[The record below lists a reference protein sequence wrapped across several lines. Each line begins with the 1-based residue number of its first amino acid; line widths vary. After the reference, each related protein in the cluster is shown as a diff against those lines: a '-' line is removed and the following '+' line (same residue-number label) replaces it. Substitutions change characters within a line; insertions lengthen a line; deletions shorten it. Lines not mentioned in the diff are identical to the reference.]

1 MNGEIYI
8 YLTIALHLPFRG
20 VLQVMD
26 CCKIQ
31 DMDFPT
37 KGFIDADTRREVD
50 SGRSQYGDG
59 YEPGSNSDTSPIN
72 LGTDNLEQSE
82 ENSELQSAYKQTE
95 KALQR
100 MLSAAIAFCDG
111 AISAG
116 QLKAVR
122 ELLRE
127 QEVRLA
133 KLEGQYTPPFV
144 SDTPVE
150 HHDQDPEI
158 ITVPPLS
165 QLSQEP
171 EKPIVHTVASEGD
184 ELTDML
190 ASLDQ
195 KLARL
200 EEDFQQGRVNS
211 AQYRAIR
218 RHYKEQRE
226 VALRLRQ
233 SHPESDRWKVVLE
246 EGKTT
251 FLLQLNEAAVHCVAF
266 YDLKTRKLIF
276 TQGEIPA
283 EADDAISLLGTFGAS
298 EFNPKTGR
306 MMATHA
312 NDGTALVL
320 IPGRFTAALVS
331 FSQDP
336 PGWQVRALREVH
348 RNFEAANRA
357 ALKRGERR
365 ALVFPNL
372 TRFVRV

>member
-1 MNGEIYI
+1 M
-8 YLTIALHLPFRG
+8 
-20 VLQVMD
+20 
-26 CCKIQ
+26 
-31 DMDFPT
+31 
-37 KGFIDADTRREVD
+37 
-50 SGRSQYGDG
+50 
-59 YEPGSNSDTSPIN
+59 N
-72 LGTDNLEQSE
+72 LGTGDLNDDQVSP
-82 ENSELQSAYKQTE
+82 ELQSAYKQTE

-127 QEVRLA
+127 QEVRLS

-144 SDTPVE
+144 SETPPE
-150 HHDQDPEI
+150 PRDPDPEI

-171 EKPIVHTVASEGD
+171 EKPIVHAVTQEGD

-190 ASLDQ
+190 TSLDQ

-200 EEDFQQGRVNS
+200 EEDFQQGRINS

-233 SHPESDRWKVVLE
+233 AHPESDRWKVVLE

-251 FLLQLNEAAVHCVAF
+251 FLLQLNEAAVRCVAF

-312 NDGTALVL
+312 DDGTALVL
-320 IPGRFTAALVS
+320 IPGRYTAALVS

-348 RNFEAANRA
+348 RNFEAANKA
-357 ALKRGERR
+357 ALERGERR
-365 ALVFPNL
+365 ALIFPNL
-372 TRFVRV
+372 TRFVRS